1 MLNYI
6 TEILTKFR
14 NKVLNSSG
22 IEGELYS
29 LLDKKEVLQALSL
42 FQNREEEVDNAIT
55 EYNPQTH
62 RVMRRPNKTRKND
75 RPYITEKLPR
85 NRQKYINEV
94 ELFFLFGKP
103 LRWRKSEGDD
113 KAYKLFT
120 DFLKDSRFDAKM
132 RQIKRLAGAETE
144 CAKLYHLYNES
155 GKISVKTVV
164 LARSTG
170 YDIRPLFNQYG
181 DLVAFA
187 YGYKTRG
194 VNGKATQHWEIET
207 TENIFECVQGELE
220 WDVRTRPNP
229 TRRIN
234 VIYYRQPKAWDGV
247 EPRLERE
254 EMLDSKVGDTNNY
267 FADPVAKAS
276 ADVIQS
282 LASPE
287 TTGKLIQLNGSNS
300 VFDYVNPPQ
309 SSELRRSE
317 QENLEKSILFDT
329 FTPDFSFENMRGFGS
344 VSGAAIKNAMILG
357 FLKADNR
364 KEIYSELIDRDKNLI
379 KAILSYMHPE
389 MAKKIEELEI
399 TFDYTEPF
407 AEDNQNEKSFV
418 LQAYSAGLVTLETAV
433 GLLAL
438 TENAENEIAAIK
450 EQAAQKQQQEMALKQ
465 AASQPPKQT
474 QTENNTPPT
483 EAEA

>member
-75 RPYITEKLPR
+75 RSYITEKLPR

-113 KAYKLFT
+113 KAYKLFS

-144 CAKLYHLYNES
+144 CAKLYHLYNEN
-155 GKISVKTVV
+155 GKIGVKTVV

-234 VIYYRQPKAWDGV
+234 VIYYKQPKAWDGV

>member
-1 MLNYI
+1 MLDYI
-6 TEILTKFR
+6 KEILNQFK
-14 NKVLNSSG
+14 NKVLNTSG
-22 IEGELYS
+22 IEGSLYR
-29 LLDKKEVLQALSL
+29 LLSERDVDKALNL
-42 FQNREEEVDNAIT
+42 FQNHTDEVDQAIK

-62 RVMRRPNKTRKND
+62 KIMSRRNKYRKND

-85 NRQKYINEV
+85 TRQKYINEV
-94 ELFFLFGKP
+94 ELFFIFGKP
-103 LRWRKSEGDD
+103 LRWTLSDGDA
-113 KAYKLFT
+113 KAYKLFL
-120 DFLKDSRFDAKM
+120 DFIRDSRFDSKM

-144 CAKLYHLYNES
+144 CAKLYHLYNEN
-155 GKISVKTVV
+155 GKIGVKTVI

-170 YDIRPLFNQYG
+170 YELRPLFNQYG

-187 YGYKTRG
+187 YGYRTKNSEGKTQR
-194 VNGKATQHWEIET
+194 HWEIET
-207 TENIFECVQGELE
+207 ADNIFECTQGDLE
-220 WDVRTRPNP
+220 WSVNTRPNP
-229 TRRIN
+229 TGRIN

-309 SSELRRSE
+309 SSELRKSE
-317 QENLEKSILFDT
+317 QDNLEKSILFDT
-329 FTPDFSFENMRGFGS
+329 FTPDFSFDNMRGFGT

-379 KAILSYMHPE
+379 LSILEYMNPD
-389 MAKKIEELEI
+389 MAAKIKQLQISFE
-399 TFDYTEPF
+399 YTEPF
-407 AEDNQNEKSFV
+407 AEDNQSEKDFV
-418 LQAYSAGLVTLETAV
+418 LRVYQAGLVTLETAV
-433 GLLAL
+433 QLLSL
-438 TENAENEIAAIK
+438 TANPEKEIKAIK
-450 EQAAQKQQQEMALKQ
+450 EQAAQKQAQEL
-465 AASQPPKQT
+465 AAKADSSPSK
-474 QTENNTPPT
+474 
-483 EAEA
+483 

>member
-1 MLNYI
+1 MLQYI
-6 TEILTKFR
+6 QDIITKFR
-14 NKVLNSSG
+14 NKVLNTTG
-22 IEGELYS
+22 TEGVLYS
-29 LLDKKEVLQALSL
+29 LLQKGDVTSALNL
-42 FQNREEEVDNAIT
+42 FQNREEEVDNAIA

-62 RVMRRPNKTRKND
+62 SVMKRRNKYRKND

-85 NRQKYINEV
+85 CRQKYINEV

-103 LRWRKSEGDD
+103 IVWKKDDGDD
-113 KAYKLFT
+113 KAFKLFS
-120 DFLKDSRFDAKM
+120 DFIRNTRFDSKM
-132 RQIKRLAGAETE
+132 RQIKRLAGSETE
-144 CAKLYHLYNES
+144 CAKLYHLYNEN
-155 GKISVKTVV
+155 GKIGIKTVV

-187 YGYKTRG
+187 YGYKTRAD
-194 VNGKATQHWEIET
+194 NKQLQHWEIET
-207 TENIFECVQGELE
+207 AENIFECVQGDLQ
-220 WDVRTRPNP
+220 WNITTRPNP
-229 TRRIN
+229 TGRIN

-267 FADPVAKAS
+267 FADPVAKAT

-300 VFDYVNPPQ
+300 SFDYVNPPQ

-329 FTPDFSFENMRGFGS
+329 FTPDFSFENMRGFGT

-379 KAILSYMHPE
+379 LSILAFQHPE
-389 MAKKIEELEI
+389 LKTQLEQLQI
-399 TFDYTEPF
+399 SFEYTEPF
-407 AEDNQNEKSFV
+407 AEDDQSKKSFV
-418 LQAYSAGLVTLETAV
+418 IQAYSAGLVTLETAV
-433 GLLAL
+433 QLLAL
-438 TENAENEIAAIK
+438 TKDSENEIKALK
-450 EQAAQKQQQEMALKQ
+450 EQAAQKQQEELRN
-465 AASQPPKQT
+465 KQT
-474 QTENNTPPT
+474 ASRS
-483 EAEA
+483 AE

>member
-6 TEILTKFR
+6 AEIINKF
-14 NKVLNSSG
+14 KSKTLNAQG
-22 IEGELYS
+22 IEGDLYRY
-29 LLDKKEVLQALSL
+29 LQDGDVSAALSL
-42 FQNREEEVDNAIT
+42 FQNREEEVDNAIK

-62 RVMRRPNKTRKND
+62 NVMHRRNKPRKND

-94 ELFFLFGKP
+94 ELFFLFGSP
-103 LRWRKSEGDD
+103 LRWTKLDGDD
-113 KAYKLFT
+113 NAYKLFL
-120 DFLKDSRFDAKM
+120 DFIRDSRFDAKM

-144 CAKLYHLYNES
+144 CAKLYHLYNEN
-155 GKISVKTVV
+155 GKIGVKTVV

-181 DLVAFA
+181 DLVSFA
-187 YGYKTRG
+187 YGYKTKG
-194 VNGKATQHWEIET
+194 ADNKTVQHWEIET
-207 TENIFECVQGELE
+207 ADNIFECTQGEME
-220 WDVRTRPNP
+220 WTVTTRPNP
-229 TRRIN
+229 TKRIN

-254 EMLDSKVGDTNNY
+254 EMLDSKMGDTNNY

-300 VFDYVNPPQ
+300 VFDYVNPPM
-309 SSELRRSE
+309 SSETRRAE

-329 FTPDFSFENMRGFGS
+329 FTPDFSFDNMRGFGS

-379 KAILSYMHPE
+379 KAILGYQHPE
-389 MAKKIEELEI
+389 MQKAFEELQI
-399 TFDYTEPF
+399 QFDYTEPF
-407 AEDNQNEKSFV
+407 AEDDQSEKDFV
-418 LQAYSAGLVTLETAV
+418 IRAYSAGLVTLETAV
-433 GLLAL
+433 QLLAL
-438 TENAENEIAAIK
+438 TKTPETEIQAIK
-450 EQAAQKQQQEMALKQ
+450 DAAAQKQAQEL
-465 AASQPPKQT
+465 AAKAQPTAQSQTK
-474 QTENNTPPT
+474 E
-483 EAEA
+483 

>member
-14 NKVLNSSG
+14 NKVLNTSG

-29 LLDKKEVLQALSL
+29 LLDKKEVLQALTL

-62 RVMRRPNKTRKND
+62 RVMRRPNKIRKND

-103 LRWRKSEGDD
+103 LRWRKAEGDD

-120 DFLKDSRFDAKM
+120 DFLKNSRFDSKI

-170 YDIRPLFNQYG
+170 YDIRPMFNQYG

-194 VNGKATQHWEIET
+194 VNGKTTQHWEIET
-207 TENIFECVQGELE
+207 ADNIFECVQGELE

-229 TRRIN
+229 TKRIN
-234 VIYYRQPKAWDGV
+234 VIYYKQPKAWDGV

-407 AEDNQNEKSFV
+407 AEDNQSEKTFV

-450 EQAAQKQQQEMALKQ
+450 EQAAQKQQQELAAKMQEAALKT
-465 AASQPPKQT
+465 ASSKQS
-474 QTENNTPPT
+474 
-483 EAEA
+483 

>member
-1 MLNYI
+1 MLDYI
-6 TEILTKFR
+6 NDIITKFR
-14 NKVLNSSG
+14 NKVLNAQG
-22 IEGELYS
+22 IEGELYQYLS
-29 LLDKKEVLQALSL
+29 DKDVNAALNL
-42 FQNREEEVDNAIT
+42 FQNREEEVDNAIQ

-62 RVMRRPNKTRKND
+62 KVMERPDKYRKND

-85 NRQKYINEV
+85 CRQKYINEV
-94 ELFFLFGKP
+94 ELFFLFGSP
-103 LRWRKSEGDD
+103 LRWKKDEGDD
-113 KAYKLFT
+113 EAYKLFT
-120 DFLKDSRFDAKM
+120 DFIRDSRFDSKM

-144 CAKLYHLYNES
+144 CAKLYHLYNEN
-155 GKISVKTVV
+155 GKIAVKTVV

-187 YGYKTRG
+187 FGYKTQDK
-194 VNGKATQHWEIET
+194 NGKPIQHWEIET
-207 TENIFECVQGELE
+207 AENIFECTQGEMD
-220 WDVRTRPNP
+220 WNVSTRPNP
-229 TRRIN
+229 TKRIN
-234 VIYYRQPKAWDGV
+234 VIYYKQPKAWDGV

-267 FADPVAKAS
+267 FADPVAKAT

-300 VFDYVNPPQ
+300 SFDYVNPPQ

-329 FTPDFSFENMRGFGS
+329 FTPDFSFDNMRGFGS

-364 KEIYSELIDRDKNLI
+364 KEIYTELIDRDKNLI
-379 KAILSYMHPE
+379 KSILAYQHPE
-389 MAKKIEELEI
+389 KAKALEELQISFE
-399 TFDYTEPF
+399 YSEPF
-407 AEDNQNEKSFV
+407 AEDDQSEKNFV

-433 GLLAL
+433 QLLAL
-438 TENAENEIAAIK
+438 TKDADAEIQAIK
-450 EQAAQKQQQEMALKQ
+450 DAAAQKQQQEL
-465 AASQPPKQT
+465 AAKMQEAAMKQT
-474 QTENNTPPT
+474 ASKQSPT
-483 EAEA
+483 AAKE